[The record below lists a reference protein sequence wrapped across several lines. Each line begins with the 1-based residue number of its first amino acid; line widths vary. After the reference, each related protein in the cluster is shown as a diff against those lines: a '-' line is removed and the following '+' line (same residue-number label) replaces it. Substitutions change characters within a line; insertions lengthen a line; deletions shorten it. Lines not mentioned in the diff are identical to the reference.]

1 MKKLTLR
8 AATAFL
14 TWEETPKGRRITTL
28 AIVYVT
34 TELERRGYLPA
45 IPIPKP

>member
-1 MKKLTLR
+1 MKKALNAL
-8 AATAFL
+8 ATRFL
-14 TWEETPKGRRITTL
+14 AWEETAKGRRITMVV
-28 AIVYVT
+28 AVYVL